1 MPENCDQE
9 HRFEAL
15 RKEFLSEFQRTE
27 QVARKLIDDLTAISG
42 YAEIMVMRGGPQQI
56 LSEFRKILDR
66 AKKSMVMLDDCIA
79 NLQEVGRKYS

>member
-1 MPENCDQE
+1 MSENCDQE

-15 RKEFLSEFQRTE
+15 RKEFVDEFQRTE

-42 YAEIMVMRGGPQQI
+42 YAEIVVLRGGPEQA
-56 LSEFRKILDR
+56 LVEFRKILDR
-66 AKKSMVMLDDCIA
+66 AKKSMVMLEDCIA

>member
-1 MPENCDQE
+1 MSENCDQK

-15 RKEFLSEFQRTE
+15 RKEFVDEFQRTE

-42 YAEIMVMRGGPQQI
+42 YAEIVVMRGGPEQTLI
-56 LSEFRKILDR
+56 GFRKILDR
-66 AKKSMVMLDDCIA
+66 AKKSMVMLEDCIA